1 MDRASRKT
9 FWVLMESFPPDG
21 EDFQAVEALC
31 REGERDGW
39 LCARA
44 AGGIKFGRPIKPGTE
59 AGRFSVDVVWM
70 QDCKG
75 PHHVHPKGEIG
86 MIMPVEGDAEFDDIP
101 RGWYVHEAGSAHW
114 PTVTKGSAY
123 ILYLLPDGEIEF
135 TGE

>member
-1 MDRASRKT
+1 MAVALGLMLDAPAQDADVRA
-9 FWVLMESFPPDG
+9 LAQALDA
-21 EDFQAVEALC
+21 DFVVTGSL
-31 REGERDGW
+31 
-39 LCARA
+39 
-44 AGGIKFGRPIKPGTE
+44 TE
-59 AGRFSVDVVWM
+59 LAGRFSVDVVWM

-135 TGE
+135 TGK